1 MRYLLPI
8 MALLFLL
15 NYSCK
20 PTDNFDTSPDVT
32 LGFSVDTL
40 RFDTVFTELGSATR
54 ILKVYN
60 QSKNDIQISKISIE
74 NETSNF
80 YRINVD
86 GIPGNEATN
95 IEIAGNDSLYIFAEV
110 TIDPNQPLSV
120 SPFVI
125 EDYLVFEINGNTQ
138 KLLLEAWGQNAN
150 YFPDRFSGGA
160 TIFPDCSSAGGN
172 FIMDDPK
179 PYVFYGTVVFTNCN
193 VTMPAGTRV
202 HVHGGIVPTFDADS
216 MRVFYNDGR
225 IIFAGTST
233 LNIEGEQDNPV
244 IISGDRLEESFDD
257 IPGQWWGI
265 YLTDAT
271 SNHSIKHMELKNSI
285 VGVVADSA
293 VDLTI
298 ESSKIYNTANA
309 GLIGIRA
316 DIDATNCLFYNNGA
330 NAVRILYGGDYDFT
344 YCTLASY
351 GVDAPA
357 LSMTNLL
364 CGSDDP
370 LGCSPCFEYRLNA
383 NFKNSII
390 FGSRRDEIS
399 MVNGD
404 ACIEGLPNP
413 MNYYFEDCI
422 VRVDELLEQEGF
434 EDFFTRCDPCQNADN
449 NDAVFEDPNE
459 DLYFLDTLSIA
470 EEKAN
475 TINSVSIPVDLDGKS
490 RGIGMGGNGSA
501 NPDVG
506 CYEYEY

>member
-1 MRYLLPI
+1 MKYLLPI
-8 MALLFLL
+8 FALLLML

-20 PTDNFDTSPDVT
+20 PTDNFDTSSDVM

-60 QSKNDIQISKISIE
+60 QSKKDIQISKISIK
-74 NETSNF
+74 NETTNF
-80 YRINVD
+80 YKINVD
-86 GIPGNEATN
+86 GIPGNVAMD

-110 TIDPNQPLSV
+110 TIDPNQPLSI

-138 KLLLEAWGQNAN
+138 EVLLESWGQNAN
-150 YFPDRFSGGA
+150 YFPDRFSGGE
-160 TIFPDCSSAGGN
+160 TNFPDCSSLPGGN
-172 FIMDDPK
+172 LVLDDPK
-179 PYVFYGTVVFTNCN
+179 PYVFYGTVVFTNCD

-202 HVHGGIVPTFDADS
+202 HVHGGIVPSFDAS
-216 MRVFYNDGR
+216 NMRFFYNDGR

-233 LNIEGEQDNPV
+233 LNIEGELGNPV
-244 IISGDRLEESFDD
+244 IISGDRLEEPFEE
-257 IPGQWWGI
+257 IAGQWWGI
-265 YLTDAT
+265 YLTDST
-271 SNHSIKHMELKNSI
+271 SNHSINHLELKNSI
-285 VGVVADSA
+285 VGVVVDSA

-298 ESSKIYNTANA
+298 ENSKIYNTANA
-309 GLIGIRA
+309 GLIGIHA
-316 DIDATNCLFYNNGA
+316 DVEATNCLFYNNGS
-330 NAVRILYGGDYDFT
+330 NAVRFLYGGDYNFT

-383 NFKNSII
+383 NFKNSIV

-399 MVNGD
+399 MVDGN
-404 ACIEGLPNP
+404 ACVEGLDSE
-413 MNYYFEDCI
+413 MNYLFEDCI

-434 EDFFTRCDPCQNADN
+434 ENFFTSNRCNPCQNADN

-459 DLYFLDTLSIA
+459 DIYYLDTLSIA
-470 EEKAN
+470 EGRAN
-475 TINSVSIPVDLDGKS
+475 TINIINIPFDLDGNN
-490 RGIGMGGNGSA
+490 RGVGGEL
-501 NPDVG
+501 PDLG
-506 CYEYEY
+506 CYEYQY